1 MCVCVRL
8 KRSSL
13 EVGPLSHSLIPLSNF
28 QNRLI
33 IVTIVDT
40 RKHSPTSNN
49 IDFKVL
55 WYYFVL
61 QQHERISY
69 RKQSWTHKI
78 FLRVTKCSAHASR
91 TRAKNF
97 LPADQVGWSCQPW
110 RQEPGHSLGQTHRRI
125 KNWTL
130 WLVGWLGDPVQWTLS
145 SSSWCWWNWRNHHH
159 GLASMFNAYYG

>member
-1 MCVCVRL
+1 MDNWNRDLDSVIGLCVCVRL

-61 QQHERISY
+61 QQHESISH

-78 FLRVTKCSAHASR
+78 FLRVTKCWAHASR

-97 LPADQVGWSCQPW
+97 LPADQVGWSCQPC

-130 WLVGWLGDPVQWTLS
+130 WLVGGLGDPVQWTLS
-145 SSSWCWWNWRNHHH
+145 WSSWC
-159 GLASMFNAYYG
+159 